1 MSGPAIAAATANRG
15 KLRELAAL
23 LSGLGFEVRGL
34 DALPAIDL
42 PAEGDDYEANAVA
55 KARAVARAS
64 GLPAVADDSGLEV
77 DALGGAPGPR
87 SARYGGPDLDDA
99 GRVAHLLEALA
110 EVEPGRRGA
119 HFVCVAA
126 LVTPAGAVQVARG
139 EWRGRILRAA
149 RGVGGFGY
157 DPVFWVDELGAAA
170 AELPAALK
178 NRVSHRARALAGLRE
193 ALVGVAAARG

>member
-1 MSGPAIAAATANRG
+1 MSGPAVAAATANRG

-23 LSGLGFEVRGL
+23 LSGLGLEVRGL
-34 DALPAIDL
+34 DALPPVDF
-42 PAEGDDYEANAVA
+42 PDESDDYETNAVA
-55 KARAVARAS
+55 KARAAAEAS
-64 GLPAVADDSGLEV
+64 GLPAVGDDSGLEV
-77 DALGGAPGPR
+77 DALGGAPGSR

-110 EVEPGRRGA
+110 HVEPGRRGA
-119 HFVCVAA
+119 RFVCVAA
-126 LVTPAGAVQVARG
+126 LVTPAGAVEVARG
-139 EWRGRILRAA
+139 EWPGRILGAA

-193 ALVGVAAARG
+193 ALAGVAAARG